1 LRELAV
7 LKVDVAQDVLQNHRF
22 QSGED
27 LEQTIL
33 RYITLYN
40 QQLPQAANC
49 LNDALAGDDRL
60 AQTHA
65 RAVQKP
71 AILPHRM

>member
-1 LRELAV
+1 MLPQTNGMFERFNGRIE
-7 LKVDVAQDVLQNHRF
+7 DILQSHRF

-40 QQLPQAANC
+40 QQLP
-49 LNDALAGDDRL
+49 
-60 AQTHA
+60 
-65 RAVQKP
+65 
-71 AILPHRM
+71 